1 MLHIHRLSTRDAIT
15 TRSMTLRFEHRKRSR
30 LRARLD
36 DGTEVALLLARGTVL
51 RNGDKLAAEDGSIVE
66 VVAADE
72 TLSTVASDD
81 PWLLARAA
89 YHLGNRH
96 VPLQIEEGR
105 LRYEHDHVLDDLVRS
120 LGLEVQVER
129 GPFEPEGGSYAG
141 GHRHHDHDHDHN
153 DENGRS

>member
-36 DGTEVALLLARGTVL
+36 DGQL
-51 RNGDKLAAEDGSIVE
+51 E
-66 VVAADE
+66 VVLVE
-72 TLSTVASDD
+72 EASPLELVLNTPRLFLGGIEGFSRYRRDD

-129 GPFEPEGGSYAG
+129 GPFEPEGGSYG
-141 GHRHHDHDHDHN
+141 GGRRHHDHDHDH
-153 DENGRS
+153 DHDHANGRS